1 MQDSEM
7 NLPER
12 PHPVVPAPLHYR
24 QVTLAHDRN
33 LNRNAPD
40 YESPTPGV
48 DDTPY
53 IRFAIEQL
61 TFDEDLVG
69 HGRHSSGLND
79 YPPIQPPPR
88 QQQQQYSAPPMQP
101 NSSQPPKKPFKFP
114 QASQGS
120 ITPPKGGVMLLPSDP
135 PEKRHQLGY
144 VPTPLRLIS
153 LGPLVLLCL
162 LMVVGLI
169 FSNVYAFANHGLC
182 DYDTNFSPKYFV
194 FEYLPP
200 LLGIIIIFW
209 LFVIQAAIYRTLPY
223 LAMSKKVASTKQE
236 KILQNMPITPANFVL
251 PDWRFFSLGEP
262 LIGIVLAIFWLTN
275 WTVPLLSCLY
285 GTQWFTNVGQARF
298 RWTPVQGLGYFIMVI
313 YLNLVFALVYCMIRF
328 RKRQSA
334 LMWDPNSLADLI
346 ILFQRSNILPDYM
359 RSETMEDLATELPT
373 RYACLGYWTTN
384 RSPDFFYAVGEAN
397 QEYSELSSSPDKY
410 ANEKFDSSRIS
421 EESSQG
427 LRHSQASSF
436 ARMLHSPFVRH
447 RWCPWYLRDGAILAW
462 VIAAVLLLIAFLV
475 VSFVNKAVRNGWF
488 ALMPS
493 TTQSNGFSPA
503 NFLFS
508 FIPSLL
514 GMFLFLAWQPI
525 DVYFRAIQPYANLSE
540 HNGATAR
547 RSILLAYNSQL
558 PGLVT
563 VRALINRDWKVA
575 YISLIS
581 LVAATIPILA
591 GGVFFAL
598 LFANGEVR
606 MVASMPGY
614 IGLCILLGIYALSY
628 LVIWP
633 TRFRYLPHSINTIAG
648 NLSFLYASRLL
659 KDSSIRNIRTKSD
672 FIARL
677 DGRTHGGLTG
687 DGRRCKDRMEKTT
700 DRESRFGFGIYIGV
714 DGNEH
719 LGIDRMQRPGSG
731 EMLVVTT
738 QQNRY

>member
-1 MQDSEM
+1 
-7 NLPER
+7 
-12 PHPVVPAPLHYR
+12 
-24 QVTLAHDRN
+24 
-33 LNRNAPD
+33 
-40 YESPTPGV
+40 
-48 DDTPY
+48 
-53 IRFAIEQL
+53 
-61 TFDEDLVG
+61 
-69 HGRHSSGLND
+69 
-79 YPPIQPPPR
+79 
-88 QQQQQYSAPPMQP
+88 
-101 NSSQPPKKPFKFP
+101 
-114 QASQGS
+114 
-120 ITPPKGGVMLLPSDP
+120 
-135 PEKRHQLGY
+135 
-144 VPTPLRLIS
+144 
-153 LGPLVLLCL
+153 
-162 LMVVGLI
+162 
-169 FSNVYAFANHGLC
+169 
-182 DYDTNFSPKYFV
+182 
-194 FEYLPP
+194 
-200 LLGIIIIFW
+200 
-209 LFVIQAAIYRTLPY
+209 
-223 LAMSKKVASTKQE
+223 
-236 KILQNMPITPANFVL
+236 
-251 PDWRFFSLGEP
+251 
-262 LIGIVLAIFWLTN
+262 
-275 WTVPLLSCLY
+275 
-285 GTQWFTNVGQARF
+285 
-298 RWTPVQGLGYFIMVI
+298 
-313 YLNLVFALVYCMIRF
+313 
-328 RKRQSA
+328 
-334 LMWDPNSLADLI
+334 
-346 ILFQRSNILPDYM
+346 
-359 RSETMEDLATELPT
+359 
-373 RYACLGYWTTN
+373 
-384 RSPDFFYAVGEAN
+384 
-397 QEYSELSSSPDKY
+397 
-410 ANEKFDSSRIS
+410 
-421 EESSQG
+421 
-427 LRHSQASSF
+427 
-436 ARMLHSPFVRH
+436 MLHSPFVRH

-462 VIAAVLLLIAFLV
+462 AIAAVLLLVAFLV

-547 RSILLAYNSQL
+547 RSILIAYNSQL

-563 VRALINRDWKVA
+563 VRALINRDWQVA

-677 DGRTHGGLTG
+677 DGRTHAGLTG
-687 DGRRCKDRMEKTT
+687 DGRRRKDRTEKTT